1 MLQAAAPKAPNVFIT
16 DELDRRVSGKIDS
29 LKEKIAL
36 QELAALMASN
46 PEQVLPKFVS
56 LAMEMAGGVS
66 AGLSLLEGTPS
77 PGVFRWHHL
86 KGTLER
92 FAGAT
97 TPRNYSPC
105 GIVLDLNAP
114 VLTAHSELA
123 YDWLAENGVALP
135 EVLLV
140 PLHIGSKEPTG
151 TLWIVS
157 DEDGHFNREHARVIV
172 ELASFVAL
180 ALQMVRTE
188 QQLKKALDEQSVL
201 AREISHRIKNLFAI
215 TDGMI
220 RFSAKNTTSTT
231 EMAALLSGRLHALAD
246 AHALV
251 RQEFSEIGTVAPTA
265 DLKEL
270 IQKIASPHEHL
281 TSESA
286 GRFSIDGPPTR
297 CSEQAT
303 NAVALVFHELA
314 TNAAKY
320 GSLTLE
326 EGRVAIKWHRENK
339 NLIFEWRER
348 CGPPVEE
355 PAKSSGF
362 GGEMIR
368 RMVAQMGGA
377 ISYDWQPT
385 GLIAKIT
392 FPANAIVWPHSR

>member
-1 MLQAAAPKAPNVFIT
+1 MLQAVAPKAPNVFIT
-16 DELDRRVSGKIDS
+16 EELDRRAPTKIDS

-46 PEQVLPKFVS
+46 PEKVLPKFVS

-66 AGLSLLEGTPS
+66 AGLSLYEDVPA

-86 KGTLER
+86 QGTLAQ

-105 GIVLDLNAP
+105 GVVLDLNAP

-123 YDWLAENGVALP
+123 YDWLAEHNVSLP

-140 PLHIGSKEPTG
+140 PLHIGNQEPTG

-157 DEDGHFNREHARVIV
+157 DEDGHFNREHARVIT

-180 ALQMVRTE
+180 ALEMERTK
-188 QQLKKALDEQSVL
+188 QQLQKALDEQLVL
-201 AREISHRIKNLFAI
+201 ALEMTHRIKNLFAI

-220 RFSAKNTTSTT
+220 RFSAKNAATTT
-231 EMAALLSGRLHALAD
+231 EMSALLSGRLHALAN

-251 RQEFSEIGTVAPTA
+251 RREFSEVGAVAPTS

-270 IQKIASPHEHL
+270 IKEVASPHEHL

-286 GRFSIDGPPTR
+286 PRFSVDGPPIR
-297 CSEQAT
+297 CGERAT
-303 NAVALVFHELA
+303 NAFALIFHELA

-326 EGRVAIKWHRENK
+326 EGNVAIKWHRENEK
-339 NLIFEWRER
+339 LIFEWMER
-348 CGPPVEE
+348 CGPPIEE
-355 PAKSSGF
+355 PTRGSGF
-362 GGEMIR
+362 GGELVH
-368 RMVAQMGGA
+368 RMVAQMGGT
-377 ISYDWQPT
+377 ISYDWRRA
-385 GLIAKIT
+385 GLVASFT
-392 FPANAIVWPHSR
+392 FPANAIAT

>member
-1 MLQAAAPKAPNVFIT
+1 MLEAVAPKAPKVFIT
-16 DELDRRVSGKIDS
+16 EELDRRVPIKIDS

-46 PEQVLPKFVS
+46 PEQVLPRFVS
-56 LAMEMAGGVS
+56 LAMELAGGVS
-66 AGLSLLEGTPS
+66 AGLSLLEDTPA

-86 KGTLER
+86 QGTLAQ

-105 GIVLDLNAP
+105 GIVVDLNAP

-123 YDWLAENGVALP
+123 YDWLAEHNVSLP

-140 PLHIGSKEPTG
+140 PLHIGNQEPTG
-151 TLWIVS
+151 TLWVVS
-157 DEDGHFNREHARVIV
+157 DEDGHFNREHLRVIR

-180 ALQMVRTE
+180 ALETERTK
-188 QQLKKALDEQSVL
+188 QQLQNALNEQKTL
-201 AREISHRIKNLFAI
+201 AREMSHRVKNLFAI

-220 RFSAKNTTSTT
+220 RFTAKNAASTA
-231 EMAALLSGRLHALAD
+231 EMAGLLSGRLQALAN

-251 RQEFSEIGTVAPTA
+251 RREFSEVGTVVPTS

-270 IQKIASPHEHL
+270 IKTVAAPYENL

-286 GRFSIDGPPTR
+286 PRFSIDGPPIR
-297 CSEQAT
+297 CGERAS
-303 NAVALVFHELA
+303 NAFALVFHELA

-320 GSLTLE
+320 GSLTHE
-326 EGRVAIKWHRENK
+326 DGRVAINWHHENEK
-339 NLIFEWRER
+339 LVFEWTER

-355 PAKSSGF
+355 PTRGSGF
-362 GGEMIR
+362 GGELVR
-368 RMVAQMGGA
+368 RMVTQLGGA
-377 ISYDWQPT
+377 ISYDWPRA
-385 GLIAKIT
+385 GMVANIVV
-392 FPANAIVWPHSR
+392 PANAISL

>member
-1 MLQAAAPKAPNVFIT
+1 MLHAIVPKTPKVFIT
-16 DELDRRVSGKIDS
+16 EELDRRVPVQIDS

-66 AGLSLLEGTPS
+66 AGLSLYEETPA

-86 KGTLER
+86 QGTLAQ

-123 YDWLAENGVALP
+123 YDWLAAHNVSLP

-140 PLHIGSKEPTG
+140 PLHIGSQEPTG

-157 DEDGHFNREHARVIV
+157 DEDGHFNREHVRLIT
-172 ELASFVAL
+172 ELAAFVAL
-180 ALQMVRTE
+180 ALETDRTK
-188 QQLKKALDEQSVL
+188 QQLQKALDEQLVL
-201 AREISHRIKNLFAI
+201 AREMTHRIKNLFAI

-220 RFSAKNTTSTT
+220 RFSAKSATTPA
-231 EMAALLSGRLHALAD
+231 EMAALLSGRLHALAN

-251 RQEFSEIGTVAPTA
+251 RQEFSEVGIITPTS

-270 IQKIASPHEHL
+270 IDKIVSPHEHL
-281 TSESA
+281 TSQSTPI
-286 GRFSIDGPPTR
+286 FSIEGPPIR
-297 CSEQAT
+297 CGERAA
-303 NAVALVFHELA
+303 NAFALVFHELA

-320 GSLTLE
+320 GALTVE
-326 EGRVAIKWHRENK
+326 DGRVSIKWHHENK
-339 NLIFEWRER
+339 SL
-348 CGPPVEE
+348 C
-355 PAKSSGF
+355 SSGSNAAARLLN
-362 GGEMIR
+362 R
-368 RMVAQMGGA
+368 RRALVSAGSWCAG
-377 ISYDWQPT
+377 W
-385 GLIAKIT
+385 
-392 FPANAIVWPHSR
+392 

>member
-1 MLQAAAPKAPNVFIT
+1 MLHAIVPKTPKVFIT
-16 DELDRRVSGKIDS
+16 EELDRRVPVQIDS

-66 AGLSLLEGTPS
+66 AGLSLYEETPA

-86 KGTLER
+86 QGTLAQ

-123 YDWLAENGVALP
+123 YDWLAAHNVSLP

-140 PLHIGSKEPTG
+140 PLHIGSQEPTG

-157 DEDGHFNREHARVIV
+157 DEDGHFNREHVRVIT
-172 ELASFVAL
+172 ELAAFVAL
-180 ALQMVRTE
+180 ALETDRTK
-188 QQLKKALDEQSVL
+188 QQLQKSLDEQLVL
-201 AREISHRIKNLFAI
+201 AREMTHRIKNLFAI

-220 RFSAKNTTSTT
+220 RFSAKSATTPA
-231 EMAALLSGRLHALAD
+231 EMAALLSGRLHALAN

-251 RQEFSEIGTVAPTA
+251 RQEFSEVGIITPTS

-270 IQKIASPHEHL
+270 IDKIVSPHEHL
-281 TSESA
+281 TSQSTPI
-286 GRFSIDGPPTR
+286 FSIEGPPIR
-297 CSEQAT
+297 CGERAA
-303 NAVALVFHELA
+303 NAFALVFHELA

-320 GSLTLE
+320 GALTVE
-326 EGRVAIKWHRENK
+326 DGRVSIKWHHENK
-339 NLIFEWRER
+339 SLVFEWIER
-348 CGPPVEE
+348 GGPPVE
-355 PAKSSGF
+355 PTPGTGF
-362 GGEMIR
+362 GGELVR
-368 RMVAQMGGA
+368 RMVAQMGGT
-377 ISYDWQPT
+377 ISYDWERA
-385 GLIAKIT
+385 GVVANMT
-392 FPANAIVWPHSR
+392 FPANSITA

>member
-1 MLQAAAPKAPNVFIT
+1 MLRVAASKVPDVFIT
-16 DELDRRVSGKIDS
+16 SELDRRVPGKIDS

-36 QELAALMASN
+36 QELAVLMASN

-56 LAMEMAGGVS
+56 LAMEMADGVS
-66 AGLSLLEGTPS
+66 AGLSLYEDTPA
-77 PGVFRWHHL
+77 PGVIRWHHL
-86 KGTLER
+86 QGTLAQ

-123 YDWLAENGVALP
+123 YDWLAEHNVSLP

-140 PLHIGSKEPTG
+140 PLHIGDQEPTG

-157 DEDGHFNREHARVIV
+157 DEDGHFNREHARVIT

-188 QQLKKALDEQSVL
+188 QQLKKALDEQL
-201 AREISHRIKNLFAI
+201 LFAREMTHRIKNLFAM

-220 RFSAKNTTSTT
+220 RLSAKNAANTT
-231 EMAALLSGRLHALAD
+231 EMSALLSGRLHALAK

-251 RQEFSEIGTVAPTA
+251 RQDSSEVGTVASTS
-265 DLKEL
+265 DLKDL
-270 IQKIASPHEHL
+270 IRKIASPHEHL
-281 TSESA
+281 TSKSA
-286 GRFSIDGPPTR
+286 PRFSIDGPPIR
-297 CSEQAT
+297 CGERAT
-303 NAVALVFHELA
+303 NAVALIFHELA

-320 GSLTLE
+320 GSLTVE
-326 EGRVAIKWHRENK
+326 EGRVAIKWHHENEK
-339 NLIFEWRER
+339 LVLEWMER
-348 CGPPVEE
+348 CGPPIEE
-355 PAKSSGF
+355 STLGTGF
-362 GGEMIR
+362 GGELVR

-377 ISYDWQPT
+377 ISYDWQRA
-385 GLIAKIT
+385 GLVANIT
-392 FPANAIVWPHSR
+392 FPANAIAM

>member
-1 MLQAAAPKAPNVFIT
+1 MLHALAPKAPDVFIT
-16 DELDRRVSGKIDS
+16 DELDRRVPVKIDS

-36 QELAALMASN
+36 QELAGLMASN

-66 AGLSLLEGTPS
+66 AGLSLYEEAPA

-86 KGTLER
+86 QGTLAQ

-123 YDWLAENGVALP
+123 YDWLAEHNVSLP

-140 PLHIGSKEPTG
+140 PLHIGNREPTG

-157 DEDGHFNREHARVIV
+157 DEDGHFNREHARVIT
-172 ELASFVAL
+172 ELAAFVAL
-180 ALQMVRTE
+180 ALETERTK
-188 QQLKKALDEQSVL
+188 QQLQKALEEQRVL
-201 AREISHRIKNLFAI
+201 AREMSHRIKNLFAI

-220 RFSAKNTTSTT
+220 RFSAKNAATTA
-231 EMAALLSGRLHALAD
+231 EMAALLSGRLHALAN

-251 RQEFSEIGTVAPTA
+251 RREFSEVGAIAPTS

-270 IQKIASPHEHL
+270 IRMVALPHEHL
-281 TSESA
+281 TNESA
-286 GRFSIDGPPTR
+286 PRFSIDGPPIR
-297 CSEQAT
+297 CGERAT
-303 NAVALVFHELA
+303 NAFALIFHELA

-326 EGRVAIKWHRENK
+326 EGRVAIKWHQANEK
-339 NLIFEWRER
+339 LVFEWVER
-348 CGPPVEE
+348 CGPPIQE
-355 PAKSSGF
+355 PTLGTGF
-362 GGEMIR
+362 GGALVR
-368 RMVAQMGGA
+368 RMIAQLGGT
-377 ISYDWQPT
+377 ISYDWQRA
-385 GLIAKIT
+385 GLVASFT
-392 FPANAIVWPHSR
+392 FPANSIAM